1 MRVIEIRRR
10 FSPVY
15 QCPLEDKE
23 MEQTI
28 IGLSVAVVIAVA
40 VSLAIFIPILSTR
53 GKKRFKKS

>member
-1 MRVIEIRRR
+1 
-10 FSPVY
+10 
-15 QCPLEDKE
+15 